1 MDGKIQFLALTGSQ
15 ALGICTALISRADEA
30 ASISD
35 RLRLIG
41 LGNAHHQRFARIAGY
56 LEADVELEPLVQDFL
71 VPFDGVAY
79 RLAPADLTETLL
91 LVKLQLVAYQQICE
105 LVQPRLDSEVRVLL
119 AGENVISRTILISQ
133 ELLTART
140 AADAGASDRLNLMS
154 RRFAGELVALVQR
167 LAAEKPELVAFVTG
181 TEEGDGSLPAIGEL
195 ISQLT
200 STVMQAA
207 E

>member
-1 MDGKIQFLALTGSQ
+1 
-15 ALGICTALISRADEA
+15 
-30 ASISD
+30 
-35 RLRLIG
+35 
-41 LGNAHHQRFARIAGY
+41 
-56 LEADVELEPLVQDFL
+56 
-71 VPFDGVAY
+71 
-79 RLAPADLTETLL
+79 
-91 LVKLQLVAYQQICE
+91 
-105 LVQPRLDSEVRVLL
+105 
-119 AGENVISRTILISQ
+119 
-133 ELLTART
+133 
-140 AADAGASDRLNLMS
+140 MS